1 LQLELN
7 QKVVKKNGPNHG
19 IIFCSHPFDEEYNY
33 VEFKVTIIQPART
46 KSHLFIGA
54 VDRSKY
60 RKEFLTSTFW
70 RDSPCSF
77 YWDVWNTKIIK
88 TDENGQQAGVLSSY
102 GCPCY
107 ENETKLAISFDPIE
121 KTLSFYKNG
130 FLQGTAFRGVDKGLY
145 PSLDIWFESGSV
157 ELLSTSKP
165 KSKTFL

>member
-1 LQLELN
+1 
-7 QKVVKKNGPNHG
+7 
-19 IIFCSHPFDEEYNY
+19 
-33 VEFKVTIIQPART
+33 VEFKITIIQPART

-88 TDENGQQAGVLSSY
+88 TDKNGAQAGVLAGY
-102 GCPCY
+102 GCPCH
-107 ENETKLAISFDPIE
+107 ENETTLAISFDPIE

-130 FLQGTAFRGVDKGLY
+130 FLQGTAFNGVEKGLY
-145 PSLDIWFESGSV
+145 PALDIWFESGSV
-157 ELLSTSKP
+157 ELLSTTKP
-165 KSKTFL
+165 KLKTFL